1 MEPGSG
7 QAEDGGSA
15 RELQLHGQ
23 YRRVFCL
30 TGQEVLCSENV
41 VRGAERPAGI
51 PAGAEGQAPQ
61 IWRGDRV
68 SARRR
73 WGRSQDYGTI
83 PSLRFEE
90 AGREVRATGES
101 VSTADGE
108 DCALGHPVRRK
119 RATYNYES
127 REKLG

>member
-15 RELQLHGQ
+15 RELQLHRQ

-30 TGQEVLCSENV
+30 TGQEVPCSENV

-51 PAGAEGQAPQ
+51 PSRAEGQGPQ
-61 IWRGDRV
+61 IWRGGRV
-68 SARRR
+68 SAGRR

-83 PSLRFEE
+83 PSLRFGE

-101 VSTADGE
+101 VSTADRE
-108 DCALGHPVRRK
+108 DCGRGTPRERREL
-119 RATYNYES
+119 R
-127 REKLG
+127 

>member
-15 RELQLHGQ
+15 RELQLHRQ

-30 TGQEVLCSENV
+30 TGQEVPCSENV

-51 PAGAEGQAPQ
+51 PSRAEGQAPP
-61 IWRGDRV
+61 IWGGDRV
-68 SARRR
+68 SGGRR

-83 PSLRFEE
+83 CSLRFEE
-90 AGREVRATGES
+90 AGREEQRTGERRRPS
-101 VSTADGE
+101 GGE
-108 DCALGHPVRRK
+108 DCVPGDQVRR
-119 RATYNYES
+119 E
-127 REKLG
+127 GDG

>member
-15 RELQLHGQ
+15 RELQLHRQ

-30 TGQEVLCSENV
+30 TGQEVPCSENV

-51 PAGAEGQAPQ
+51 PSRGEGQAPQ

-73 WGRSQDYGTI
+73 WGRSQDYGKI

-90 AGREVRATGES
+90 AGREVSATGGS
-101 VSTADGE
+101 VSTAAGE
-108 DCALGHPVRRK
+108 KWARGNPGDVRK
-119 RATYNYES
+119 ATT
-127 REKLG
+127 